1 MVSAFAKPSKL
12 FIFQSQFSEMQPMN
26 RPMIG
31 QIIPS
36 EIQNNDNIYSLLW
49 HFDVITF
56 YTSAE
61 KEAIKLKTRRQ
72 PDIKPV
78 ILEISNKQLFN

>member
-1 MVSAFAKPSKL
+1 MVSAFAKPLKL
-12 FIFQSQFSEMQPMN
+12 FIFQSQFSEMQTMN

-31 QIIPS
+31 QIIPA

-49 HFDVITF
+49 HFNVITF
-56 YTSAE
+56 YTPIKP
-61 KEAIKLKTRRQ
+61 KERRQ